1 MAAELRSPS
10 TSADIDATSGHQR
23 RLDPPRS
30 PKISACRPSVHR
42 ALGWGAGPYGART
55 FVRFRFDSLTNSG
68 SAKLEVSIRE
78 DLVFAVRQVIVDVSD
93 LGIARFSVA
102 ALAQVELV
110 AEKLRTL
117 VQRGQPRDL
126 FDLHLY
132 LVESGWHLNPAELKR
147 AVDAKLALTRHR
159 RWRPGLWKLNLEAI
173 EQGWEETLAGW
184 VDPRLLPPFARTLD
198 EVSRR
203 LRDLRLD

>member
-1 MAAELRSPS
+1 
-10 TSADIDATSGHQR
+10 
-23 RLDPPRS
+23 
-30 PKISACRPSVHR
+30 
-42 ALGWGAGPYGART
+42 
-55 FVRFRFDSLTNSG
+55 
-68 SAKLEVSIRE
+68 
-78 DLVFAVRQVIVDVSD
+78 VSD
-93 LGIARFSVA
+93 LGIAPFTVA

-159 RWRPGLWKLNLEAI
+159 GWRRELWRLNLEAI
-173 EQGWEETLAGW
+173 GQAWEETMAAW
-184 VDPRLLPPFARTLD
+184 IDPRLLPPFVRTVD
-198 EVSRR
+198 EVGRR
-203 LRDLRLD
+203 LRDLRLE